1 MSAMASASG
10 SAAFDTFEEFS
21 DRCKQ
26 LYTESPDKTRMVV
39 KYKHSNAA
47 IYLRCTN
54 DRVCL
59 KYYSDQHVD
68 VKKYEKL
75 NSWIMAMMIGVPEE
89 DVVVGSA
96 GAAPTSAGGGGAAA
110 KKKKGKR

>member
-1 MSAMASASG
+1 MSRHRSG
-10 SAAFDTFEEFS
+10 SHPVFAACDS
-21 DRCKQ
+21 
-26 LYTESPDKTRMVV
+26 SPAPL
-39 KYKHSNAA
+39 KHPQ
-47 IYLRCTN
+47 
-54 DRVCL
+54 CL